1 MQDMNENQRRSLI
14 VQYKKSHSA
23 ASNYSVAK
31 YFVEL
36 GVSQRTTY
44 NILSNYA
51 KMGTTDRQDGSG
63 RKASKINKR
72 DKARLFNE
80 ATSSDFT
87 SQSRLASKYGVT
99 QQYVN
104 KMMKDEGI
112 HTYKKQKCPCVTEK
126 QKETQRL
133 RIGRLYRRILDI
145 SNADPSIVMDDESYF
160 SLRGP
165 PIPGNINF
173 FAYSKETAS
182 SAQKYLPVAKFQTK
196 IMVWI
201 AISPAGL
208 SVPYFC
214 QSHEAVNQE
223 VYINKCIKKRLKPF
237 LDEHHTDNNYLFW
250 PDLASCHYAKK
261 TLETF
266 DQLNINYVTKDLNPP
281 NCPQLR
287 PIEDFWGIWKQLVY
301 ENGWTAS
308 NLDQL
313 KRRIKY
319 CMKKIDLDIVQKM
332 MGKMKS
338 ELRKARAYGVNSR
351 LH

>member
-173 FAYSKETAS
+173 
-182 SAQKYLPVAKFQTK
+182 LR
-196 IMVWI
+196 I
-201 AISPAGL
+201 L
-208 SVPYFC
+208 
-214 QSHEAVNQE
+214 
-223 VYINKCIKKRLKPF
+223 KR
-237 LDEHHTDNNYLFW
+237 
-250 PDLASCHYAKK
+250 
-261 TLETF
+261 
-266 DQLNINYVTKDLNPP
+266 QLH
-281 NCPQLR
+281 
-287 PIEDFWGIWKQLVY
+287 
-301 ENGWTAS
+301 
-308 NLDQL
+308 QL
-313 KRRIKY
+313 KSIYLLLNFKP
-319 CMKKIDLDIVQKM
+319 
-332 MGKMKS
+332 
-338 ELRKARAYGVNSR
+338 R
-351 LH
+351 LWFG